1 MRHAFYGSN
10 VIAVSGES
18 VVAGDGNDV
27 KKFMFRYPG
36 TMSTDVFQE
45 RVTEE
50 VGCVTRCL
58 AGIALPTEVGIMP
71 ATVLRSQRPPRTVVQ
86 TQRMLDLEKCP
97 AFKLQLLEEK
107 DQSVRSQAARQIS
120 ALLEGADRLL
130 PQGFYPDISV
140 NSDNLRMARDGSLAL
155 IDVMPVYTD
164 GTRLI
169 GDRPPRIVERISEA
183 LDTYR
188 RFEGKFGS

>member
-1 MRHAFYGSN
+1 
-10 VIAVSGES
+10 
-18 VVAGDGNDV
+18 
-27 KKFMFRYPG
+27 
-36 TMSTDVFQE
+36 
-45 RVTEE
+45 
-50 VGCVTRCL
+50 
-58 AGIALPTEVGIMP
+58 MP
-71 ATVLRSQRPPRTVVQ
+71 ATVLRSSRPPLTVVQ
-86 TQRMLDLEKCP
+86 TQEQLDLCNYP
-97 AFKLQLLEEK
+97 AFDLRSLQEK
-107 DQSVRSQAARQIS
+107 DPNSRGHAAKQLA

-140 NSDNLRMARDGSLAL
+140 SSDNLRMARDGSLAL